1 MGILSRFNDI
11 MKANIHSL
19 MDRAEDPMKVI
30 EEYMRKAN
38 QDLGAVK
45 AETAAVA
52 LNERRSKTLLDEC
65 NADIR
70 KLQRYAEKSVEAG
83 NESDALK
90 FLEKKAKQ
98 VERLGELQSTYEQA
112 SKNVECMKQMQDK
125 LVSDIGQ
132 LEASYYEL
140 KGKLAVAAQSKYNSS
155 FEAMEE
161 KVNFAV
167 DKAAALAELQSDD
180 RNDDLDRRFAQF
192 EKNLDSQADSSTS
205 AKDELA
211 AMKEKHENKE

>member
-83 NESDALK
+83 NEGDALK
-90 FLEKKAKQ
+90 FLEKKEKRA
-98 VERLGELQSTYEQA
+98 ERLDELQLAYEQA
-112 SKNVECMKQMQDK
+112 SKNAECMKQMQDK

-132 LEASYYEL
+132 LEASYNEL
-140 KGKLAVAAQSKYNSS
+140 KGKQAVAAQSKYNSS

-161 KVNFAV
+161 KVNFSV

-180 RNDDLDRRFAQF
+180 QNDDLDRRFAQF
-192 EKNLDSQADSSTS
+192 EKDLDSQADSSTS
-205 AKDELA
+205 VKDELA
-211 AMKEKHENKE
+211 ALKEKHENKQ